1 MTVEEAIAA
10 ADAILPGVAAP
21 DGETDPRWQ
30 AVIAVAEFI
39 ETDPEPVWSFALRWG
54 RYSDQDLQMAIATC
68 VLEHLLEHHFD
79 KYIAKMEEAVLADS
93 HFAGAAAS
101 CSKFGQ
107 SETSATRSARF
118 DRLMAL
124 AQQRSRS
131 FSKDILRG
139 LRAFFVPS

>member
-1 MTVEEAIAA
+1 MSVEEAIAA

-30 AVIAVAEFI
+30 AIIAVAEFV
-39 ETDPEPVWSFALRWG
+39 ETDPEACVVVRASLGSHA
-54 RYSDQDLQMAIATC
+54 DEDLQTAIGTC
-68 VLEHLLEHHFD
+68 VLEHLLQHHFD
-79 KYIAKMEEAVLADS
+79 RYISKMEQAALADRS
-93 HFAGAAAS
+93 FAGAVAT
-101 CSKFGQ
+101 CWKFGQ

-131 FSKDILRG
+131 TD
-139 LRAFFVPS
+139 